1 VTVGTLSFHIQP
13 DHIRFGE
20 FYLLPQHQNR
30 GIGSALLAHCRR
42 VADSL
47 TLPVRL
53 EYLHWNPVGALYR
66 RHDFVQVGQSDT
78 HRFLQ
83 RAAKPPAKA

>member
-1 VTVGTLSFHIQP
+1 MTVGTLSFHIQP

-47 TLPVRL
+47 ALPVRL
-53 EYLHWNPVGALYR
+53 EYLHWNPVSAICR
-66 RHDFVQVGQSDT
+66 RHGHVETAQSRT
-78 HRFLQ
+78 TN
-83 RAAKPPAKA
+83 